1 MPKPAN
7 TKQHMAQVSQ
17 KWNDGLKRLVV
28 PGLAVASVMVG
39 CDTDTA
45 LDPDP
50 AQLVD
55 DLPHNQ

>member
-17 KWNDGLKRLVV
+17 KWNDGMKRLAV

-39 CDTDTA
+39 CDTDTD
-45 LDPDP
+45 LNPDP

-55 DLPHNQ
+55 DLPHYQ

>member
-1 MPKPAN
+1 
-7 TKQHMAQVSQ
+7 MAQVSQ